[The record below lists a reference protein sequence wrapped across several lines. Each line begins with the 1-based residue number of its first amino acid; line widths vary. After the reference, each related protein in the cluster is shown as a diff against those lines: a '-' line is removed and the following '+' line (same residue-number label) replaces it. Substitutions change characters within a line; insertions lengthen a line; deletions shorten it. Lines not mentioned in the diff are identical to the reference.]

1 MPASSPTPVLPAKW
15 LTSIPSI
22 ETGVGTIPIPANK
35 SQNILLTEREFFN
48 ILIGQVLTNNASG
61 YTIIMIIE
69 QSRWIGMS
77 SPRAISDIKK
87 DLESFVGSKIRLK
100 ANRGRN
106 RIIER
111 EGILESIYPNI
122 FVVKLD
128 ERKIER
134 RVSYSYADVLTETVE
149 LFVYDTGDEEFRIP
163 SANP

>member
-1 MPASSPTPVLPAKW
+1 
-15 LTSIPSI
+15 
-22 ETGVGTIPIPANK
+22 
-35 SQNILLTEREFFN
+35 
-48 ILIGQVLTNNASG
+48 
-61 YTIIMIIE
+61 
-69 QSRWIGMS
+69 MS

-122 FVVKLD
+122 FVVKLN

-149 LFVYDTGDEEFRIP
+149 LFVYDTSDEEFRIP

>member
-1 MPASSPTPVLPAKW
+1 M
-15 LTSIPSI
+15 
-22 ETGVGTIPIPANK
+22 N
-35 SQNILLTEREFFN
+35 
-48 ILIGQVLTNNASG
+48 
-61 YTIIMIIE
+61 
-69 QSRWIGMS
+69 
-77 SPRAISDIKK
+77 SPRAISDIKR

-122 FVVKLD
+122 FVIKLN

-149 LFVYDTGDEEFRIP
+149 LFVYDHQDAEIRIA
-163 SANP
+163 SANQ